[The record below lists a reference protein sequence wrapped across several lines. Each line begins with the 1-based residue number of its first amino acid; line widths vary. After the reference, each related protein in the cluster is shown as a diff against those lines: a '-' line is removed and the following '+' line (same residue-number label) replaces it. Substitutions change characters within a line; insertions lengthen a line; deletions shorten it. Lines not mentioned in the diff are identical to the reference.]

1 MHPGEP
7 MIGHRIK
14 QARIAAA
21 MTQDQVVA
29 ALVAAGHPLTKAGLS
44 KYERGGSVP
53 KATTLRALG
62 KVFGVASDYFIEQP
76 AVTVE
81 WLAFR
86 KASSMV
92 RAAQERVK
100 TLASAQVEAFAA
112 LRQALEPTRACP
124 KVPHTKVASL
134 EDAEVAAA
142 RLRAYWHLGE
152 APIESVTAAIEDA
165 GGVVVEIEPGV
176 DASSASFDGL
186 SGWVAGTTPVV
197 VVAASATD
205 DRRRFSLA
213 HELGHLCMDVGNAT
227 AKDAEKLAHRFA
239 AALLVPP
246 ETARR
251 ELGYKR
257 MRLDLRE
264 LSMLKLKHG
273 LSMQAWVYRAADLG
287 IIDAAHSRSLF
298 AAFSAK
304 GWRKE
309 EPVRFE
315 GRERPMRLRQ
325 LTVRAHAEGLIT
337 AAQAERICPEA
348 VQLDGGGAR
357 SARPADDARALMKL
371 PQAERERLMAQ
382 AALQVRDEYG
392 PDGALAGFEAAE
404 VLDRSTA
411 LRSNQRQGG
420 GRRAT
425 GRKR

>member
-1 MHPGEP
+1 M
-7 MIGHRIK
+7 
-14 QARIAAA
+14 
-21 MTQDQVVA
+21 
-29 ALVAAGHPLTKAGLS
+29 
-44 KYERGGSVP
+44 
-53 KATTLRALG
+53 
-62 KVFGVASDYFIEQP
+62 
-76 AVTVE
+76 
-81 WLAFR
+81 
-86 KASSMV
+86 
-92 RAAQERVK
+92 
-100 TLASAQVEAFAA
+100 ASAQVEAFVT
-112 LRQALEPTRACP
+112 LRQALEPTRRWP
-124 KVPHTKVASL
+124 KVPRTKVASL
-134 EDAEVAAA
+134 EDAEAAAA

-152 APIESVTAAIEDA
+152 APIESVTTAIEDA
-165 GGVVVEIEPGV
+165 GGVVVELDV
-176 DASSASFDGL
+176 DASGPPASFDGL
-186 SGWVAGTTPVV
+186 SGWVAGATPVV
-197 VVAASATD
+197 VVATSATD

-213 HELGHLCMDVGNAT
+213 HELGHLCMDIGEVA
-227 AKDAEKLAHRFA
+227 AKEAERLAHRFA
-239 AALLVPP
+239 AAFLVPP

-251 ELGYKR
+251 ELGYR
-257 MRLDLRE
+257 RLRLDLRE

-287 IIDAAHSRSLF
+287 IIDAAHRRSLF

-348 VQLDGGGAR
+348 VQLAGGGVR
-357 SARPADDARALMKL
+357 RARPADDARALMKL

-411 LRSNQRQGG
+411 LRSNQRPGG